1 MRTEHEEV
9 QVYIHPPRHVESQLL
24 MQPYIQLP
32 VHPVPHVPLQ
42 PPEHPLP
49 HDEVQPDE
57 QLVLHDEHPEL
68 VLDPLQ
74 ELEQLEHPLDSDVPV
89 HELVQV
95 DAQYAV
101 QSEQSSFVQLVSTGN
116 ALDMVRIPIIGIA
129 FFAASLK
136 NSRLFC
142 KFLFFIGVIVY

>member
-74 ELEQLEHPLDSDVPV
+74 ELEQLEHPLDSDV
-89 HELVQV
+89 LVQV

-136 NSRLFC
+136 NSLRFFKSLLF
-142 KFLFFIGVIVY
+142 ID